1 MFKQISGVILAAAL
15 VFSGA
20 NSAQAATPT
29 AAFETFY
36 ETASLSSPA
45 AGAVTR
51 IVGTDLDQVTG
62 AKFVGVSP
70 AFGALTAAIS
80 AQTPTSLSVA
90 IPTVAGNGTSQLFL
104 TTASGDIEVGY
115 FQHVGATKIT
125 SSISLRNQVPMAA
138 TARVNDPARDLSNY
152 ADVNVT
158 NFAVGT
164 FPVTYTT
171 NNAAICAVVA
181 KTLTFTGVGTCIL
194 SAQLTESNGIAASNI
209 VTKEIVVSAAGLA
222 QTIKAPAPN
231 TMQTI
236 LLNMFNLNATSTS
249 GLPVTYTSE
258 TRSVC
263 RVVID
268 SILPLSLGTCTITV
282 TQPGNATYS
291 AATPYVYNITIT
303 EKGVPVTPAAKTSPK
318 YPTVLTKLKAKKA
331 FTISLNATKGSASAG
346 ANVHGLVT
354 KIAASKASKAFCT
367 VTAVKSKSKKIVA
380 YSVKGLKAGK
390 CSITVAVTGNALYKT
405 ETKTFVVTVSK

>member
-1 MFKQISGVILAAAL
+1 MFKKISGVILAAAL

-45 AGAVTR
+45 PGAVTR

-70 AFGALTAAIS
+70 AFGALSAAIS
-80 AQTPTSLSVA
+80 AQTPTSLSVS

-209 VTKEIVVSAAGLA
+209 VSKEIVVSAAGLT
-222 QTIKAPAPN
+222 QTINAPAPN

-236 LLNMFNLNATSTS
+236 LLNMFDLNATATS

-303 EKGVPVTPAAKTSPK
+303 AQGVPMAKISPK

-331 FTISLNATKGSASAG
+331 LTISLNPTKGSTTAG
-346 ANVHGLVT
+346 ANFDGLVT
-354 KIAASKASKAFCT
+354 KIAAAKASKAICT
-367 VTAVKSKSKKIVA
+367 VTAVKSKSKKIVS

-390 CSITVAVTGNALYKT
+390 CSITVAITGNTTYKT